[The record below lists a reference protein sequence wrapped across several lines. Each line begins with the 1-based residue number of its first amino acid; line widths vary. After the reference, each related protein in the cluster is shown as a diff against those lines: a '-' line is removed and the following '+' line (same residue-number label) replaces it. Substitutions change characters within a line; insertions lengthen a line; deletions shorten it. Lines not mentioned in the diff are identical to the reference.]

1 MKNLRSILFSN
12 SYFFA
17 GFFLFFVTGL
27 SYLLLTSK
35 SASFLFLSSYHTGV
49 LDNFFIV
56 YTNAGDGL
64 FSVAVGVLL
73 LLLRRFN
80 MALQVLTAYAI
91 SGLLAQLLKN
101 LIYSPRPK
109 EFFKFKQ
116 HIYLIDGVTGTG
128 SSSFPSGHTASIFAL
143 VTMLAF
149 FTKNKKRCWLYLVP
163 AILVGYSRIYLAQ
176 HFLLDVLSGS
186 LIGVLTAI
194 FVYYFFTF
202 KINGLKKNNR
212 VKLADH

>member
-1 MKNLRSILFSN
+1 MKNLRSIFLSN
-12 SYFFA
+12 IYFLA
-17 GFFLFFVTGL
+17 GFILFFLTGL

-35 SASFLFLSSYHTGV
+35 SASFLFLSSFHTHE
-49 LDNFFIV
+49 LDKFFIV
-56 YTNAGDGL
+56 YTNVGDGL
-64 FSVAVGVLL
+64 FSIAAVVLL

-80 MALQVLTAYAI
+80 MAWQVLAAYAI

-109 EFFKFKQ
+109 EYFKMKE
-116 HIYLIDGVTGTG
+116 HIYLIDGITNTG

-149 FTKNKKRCWLYLVP
+149 FGKDKKLCALYLVP

-186 LIGVLTAI
+186 LIGVLTAF
-194 FVYYFFTF
+194 FVYYVFTYKF
-202 KINGLKKNNR
+202 KGLKKNSH